1 MEEEIRVAKIP
12 WIPIILA
19 TIVVNFVGGLWVM
32 LTGPMR
38 MFYNLG
44 VILCSIAFATSF
56 YIFHIILGGL
66 TQLTGSKWL
75 ASKLTRENMVY
86 LLIIGSSAAWFMS
99 PTGSAHQAWGGF
111 IGTRLAYPEESVML
125 FPTFVA
131 PATEFCK
138 PLITGGTAVPWDVWA
153 PFIVFWWIYLYGVGL
168 LFTALATILRKDW
181 IDVERVPFQQAMI
194 LYEFIRRMP
203 KPEKPKIKI
212 SPSSPF
218 TIGFILGVVF
228 NLPILMTYLFP
239 WFPDIYGW
247 RTNTCGHGAIMSL
260 ADTPLWSIIGISMVN
275 KHPLAVSV
283 MYLAPL
289 NIIFNIWFWY
299 FVYLVLMQVAFYMG
313 YYTGLN
319 DPGICPTGCC
329 RAWGPVNIRMDPP
342 YKWNA
347 FASGGMIA
355 MTFFYLLIRWRY
367 IRDTLRAAFGGYREF
382 EKGEPVSYKVS
393 WLLFLIGFIV
403 IMAVWMAAGM
413 DLVAA
418 LLLPVTFFFFWTTK
432 TRIWGMT
439 GTYIRAAEHGHTLY
453 RLLLWPKAPEPIV
466 NHPSFVLAAYNSEFN
481 VDCPENQN
489 AGSYFS
495 AFAAYRLADLL
506 KVDTRNVF
514 KVLLVV
520 QALAPLVSVTTWCWG
535 MHLFGSTKLGWGAY
549 VGSPPLDRNANPAN
563 WNRLPGREPW
573 VHIFFIGFLAMGAIS
588 YLHSK
593 FVWFPFEPIGFLM
606 AFSEACLFFGV
617 WLPALIAWILKY
629 LTLRVGGSRL
639 YEEHGIPVA
648 AGFSIGFV
656 SVSFIGGIIGIY
668 RWFFPF

>member
-1 MEEEIRVAKIP
+1 M
-12 WIPIILA
+12 A

-153 PFIVFWWIYLYGVGL
+153 PFIVFWWIYLYGVAL

-393 WLLFLIGFIV
+393 WLLFLVGFIV